1 MPVRNAVKLFPAL
14 FSILFLGC
22 GRNFTSRRF
31 FYFGTYIDVTIPE
44 KSAAAVFSRIEEEMK
59 NVEKLLNLKSGP
71 TAELNKT
78 GRVKNGELAE
88 LLRFAVDAS
97 EKTGGIFDVT
107 IESVLLLWGFS
118 PVSSGHRDPSEKEIK
133 DALKKVDFRRIKIN
147 GDTVSA
153 PGTKVNF
160 GSMGKGYLLLRIR
173 RILENYRIKN
183 ALVDAGGD
191 ILAMGKGKR
200 GKWKIGVRDPFSNGI
215 SGVVELTNLS
225 ASTSGDYENFFE
237 KDGKKYN
244 HILTPKTGLPAKKHQ
259 ATVISADPLAADVYS
274 TAFML
279 MENKTALEIADALG
293 LGVMMIDER
302 GKVWKNRIFCR
313 YEKL

>member
-1 MPVRNAVKLFPAL
+1 MRNAVKLFPAL

-31 FYFGTYIDVTIPE
+31 FYLGTYVDVTIPE
-44 KSAAAVFSRIEEEMK
+44 KSRDRVFPLIEEEMK

-71 TAELNKT
+71 SAELNKT

-88 LLRFAVDAS
+88 LLRFASDAS

-107 IESVLLLWGFS
+107 IETVLRSWGFS
-118 PVSSGHRDPSEKEIK
+118 PVSSGHREPSGKEIK
-133 DALKKVDFRRIKIN
+133 DALKRVDFRRIKIN
-147 GDTVSA
+147 GDKISA

-173 RILENYRIKN
+173 RILENERIKN

-200 GKWKIGVRDPFSNGI
+200 GKWKIGIRDPFSDGI
-215 SGVVELTNLS
+215 SGIVELTNL
-225 ASTSGDYENFFE
+225 AVATSGDYENFFV

-244 HILTPKTGLPAKKHQ
+244 HILSPKTGRPAEKHQ
-259 ATVISADPLAADVYS
+259 VTVIASDPVNADIYS

-279 MENKTALEIADALG
+279 MENKTALEIAGALG

-302 GKVWKNRIFCR
+302 GKVWKNKIFCR
-313 YEKL
+313 CEKL

>member
-1 MPVRNAVKLFPAL
+1 VRNAVKLFPAL

-31 FYFGTYIDVTIPE
+31 FYLGTYVDVTIPE
-44 KSAAAVFSRIEEEMK
+44 KSSAAVFSRIEEEME

-71 TAELNKT
+71 TATLNKS
-78 GRVKNGELAE
+78 GRIKNGKIAE
-88 LLRFAVDAS
+88 LLRFAAKAS

-107 IESVLLLWGFS
+107 IEPVLRIWGFS

-133 DALKKVDFRRIKIN
+133 DALKKVDWRRIKIN

-153 PGTKVNF
+153 PGTIVNF

-173 RILENYRIKN
+173 RILENEQIKN

-200 GKWKIGVRDPFSNGI
+200 GKWKIGIRDPFSNGI
-215 SGVVELTNLS
+215 SGIVELTNLTV
-225 ASTSGDYENFFE
+225 ATSGDYENFFV

-244 HILTPKTGLPAKKHQ
+244 HILNPKTGRPAEKHQ
-259 ATVISADPLAADVYS
+259 VTVIASDPGNADIYS

-279 MENKTALEIADALG
+279 MENKTALEIAEALG

-302 GKVWKNRIFCR
+302 GKVWKNKIFCR